1 MLWLN
6 YKTEDVIVV
15 EYNRYMYWY
24 QKKDM
29 DYNSKLHYM
38 NKWMPCRGSTSN

>member
-24 QKKDM
+24 QKKIWITILS
-29 DYNSKLHYM
+29 Y
-38 NKWMPCRGSTSN
+38 TT